1 MDECTI
7 LLICDDELGALEL
20 RRAIGEVMTIT
31 PALSHVTPRRISIS
45 WRQAILSGAWSLD
58 LDAARY
64 DLCIVAVEGDGAE
77 TFLAANPVLCD
88 ASHALLVVLDHGP
101 LFHPPAGHGPLRI
114 LTKPLTANTLLRAV
128 ERLLLSA
135 LSRQAAVPSPAEI
148 LPFVR
153 ARLHAGNPR
162 IEPLLD
168 ADADGESAVV
178 YPDVIE
184 GFGLGINA
192 QALLD
197 WLVDAG
203 AAERRVVHRL
213 RACSSCAGTRIDY
226 GEACIRCSSVDF
238 AREPVIHH
246 FACAAV
252 EVASRFQRT
261 DHLTCPKCNERLR
274 QIGMDYEKPADHC
287 HCRSCGL
294 IAPAAKVVARC
305 WSCRHTCAPEET
317 IERLVYGYE
326 LSLTA
331 EVTLNPQ
338 QPIDDLRHH
347 QGLSPRAL
355 FLYEA
360 EREFSRFR
368 RHHQEFTI
376 LMARLH
382 GTADGRRIDPVRTA
396 QRMAHL
402 EKALTGR
409 LRNLDIAC
417 AWEEG
422 TVALLLPATNAA
434 GGSIVAD
441 RIEGTFT
448 SAASELDNSITIV
461 VATAHAG
468 FTDVQAMLD
477 ACRDNL
483 KSSDVNRI
491 KAPAVTKTPLP
502 LASSLTTSVISPTL
516 ESGEFLVV
524 DEDSDF
530 GDRALGNGVLSHGK
544 SAHGKSSVVE
554 NAPVNDPLVNDPQVN
569 DPLVND
575 QQVVGVGALASH
587 DA

>member
-7 LLICDDELGALEL
+7 LLICDDDLGAHEL
-20 RRAIGEVMTIT
+20 RNAIGKALTIT
-31 PALSHVTPRRISIS
+31 PALSQLTPRRITIT

-58 LDAARY
+58 LDAVRY

-77 TFLAANPVLCD
+77 SFLAANPVLCD

-114 LTKPLTANTLLRAV
+114 LTKPLTANSLLGAV

-135 LSRQAAVPSPAEI
+135 LSRQAAVPSPAEL

-153 ARLHAGNPR
+153 ARVNSGKLR
-162 IEPLLD
+162 IEPFLD
-168 ADADGESAVV
+168 ADADAESSVV

-184 GFGLGINA
+184 GFGLGVNA
-192 QALLD
+192 QALLN

-203 AAERRVVHRL
+203 AAERRIVHRL
-213 RACSSCAGTRIDY
+213 RTCPKCAGSRIDY

-252 EVASRFQRT
+252 EAASRFQRT
-261 DHLTCPKCNERLR
+261 DHLMCPKCNERLR
-274 QIGMDYEKPADHC
+274 QIGLDYEKPADHC
-287 HCRSCGL
+287 HCHSCGL
-294 IAPAAKVVARC
+294 IAPNAQVMARC
-305 WSCRHTCAPEET
+305 WSCRHSCAPEET
-317 IERLVYGYE
+317 VERLVYGYE

-331 EVTLNPQ
+331 ERALDPHE
-338 QPIDDLRHH
+338 PIEELRHH

-355 FLYEA
+355 FLFEA

-382 GTADGRRIDPVRTA
+382 GSESTRRSDPVRAA

-422 TVALLLPATNAA
+422 TVALLLPATNSA
-434 GGSIVAD
+434 GGGIVAD
-441 RIEGTFT
+441 RIEATFA
-448 SAASELDNSITIV
+448 SATNGMDDSITIV

-468 FTDVQAMLD
+468 FADLQTMLT
-477 ACRDNL
+477 ACRDDL
-483 KSSDVNRI
+483 YVSDENRI
-491 KAPAVTKTPLP
+491 QSSTAA
-502 LASSLTTSVISPTL
+502 LAIPTLANSLTTSMMSPTL
-516 ESGEFLVV
+516 ESSEFLVV
-524 DEDSDF
+524 DDDT
-530 GDRALGNGVLSHGK
+530 ATLGSRTPTNGTIANGRSHG
-544 SAHGKSSVVE
+544 SHAAGTFVAGTIVAGE
-554 NAPVNDPLVNDPQVN
+554 LVAD
-569 DPLVND
+569 
-575 QQVVGVGALASH
+575 GSGRH